1 MNLGGRPFIPG
12 RPRHGTFS
20 APHGVCEHEE
30 RGEEITRP
38 ARNESA
44 VPPVA
49 TVGKQSP
56 YNPGEM

>member
-1 MNLGGRPFIPG
+1 MKRQ
-12 RPRHGTFS
+12 
-20 APHGVCEHEE
+20 AKEKC
-30 RGEEITRP
+30 P

-44 VPPVA
+44 APSVA

>member
-1 MNLGGRPFIPG
+1 MNPGGRPFIPLG
-12 RPRHGTFS
+12 PPRATVS

>member
-1 MNLGGRPFIPG
+1 MLALPNQA
-12 RPRHGTFS
+12 FS
-20 APHGVCEHEE
+20 APRTVCEHEE
-30 RGEEITRP
+30 GPKDKRP

-44 VPPVA
+44 APMVA

>member
-1 MNLGGRPFIPG
+1 MPYV
-12 RPRHGTFS
+12 
-20 APHGVCEHEE
+20 VCEHEE
-30 RGEEITRP
+30 GAEENKRP

>member
-1 MNLGGRPFIPG
+1 MNPDESPFIPG
-12 RPRHGTFS
+12 NTRKEPFS
-20 APHGVCEHEE
+20 GSRRVCEHEKE
-30 RGEEITRP
+30 AEIERP

-44 VPPVA
+44 APPVA

>member
-1 MNLGGRPFIPG
+1 MNPGGRPFIPG
-12 RPRHGTFS
+12 EPRQATVS

-30 RGEEITRP
+30 GAEEKTHP

-44 VPPVA
+44 APSVA

>member
-1 MNLGGRPFIPG
+1 VNPGGAPFIPG
-12 RPRHGTFS
+12 KAGKEAFSGSRH
-20 APHGVCEHEE
+20 VCEHEKE
-30 RGEEITRP
+30 AEIERP

-44 VPPVA
+44 APPVG